1 MATPMDPRAPMPQ
14 GTDVVFTSRAL
25 NLAHTAEM
33 ADRRRTLAPPVR
45 KPPRR
50 KKERLPVAAEVDP
63 LQVRNPGESL
73 EPGRAIRGAAP
84 PEPLAPPRPSPAPVI
99 TFDGVV
105 DNRTTIPPDTAGAV
119 GIDHIFNPLNSQIQV
134 FDRSGASLLD
144 LPLDVFWQ
152 REEGPVDAFDPKAV
166 YDPSHDRFIF
176 VSMANAERPDSALLV
191 AVSETGDPTG
201 DWSSVL
207 VPIDPLGP
215 GQQGIWLDYPSLG
228 FSADK
233 VTVQVHLYTLAGN
246 DFAGSNI
253 YVWDKDQLFAD
264 PDTAAVRLFH
274 LADQGG
280 PQVPA
285 ITSDPGQRDQFL
297 VSRWSSDVDGNGFY
311 AVYRLTGS
319 VAAGNV
325 ALDREGFVQTSG
337 VTWDSF
343 SPSGDFAPQ
352 RGTPRR
358 IDTGDDRVLSAVFR
372 NGSLWFSHTVYLPA
386 GGPNRTAAQWL
397 EVDTASWQVRQLGR
411 IDDPSGRELFAF
423 PALAVNSSGHVL
435 IGMSQFAADR
445 FAGAVYALHAPGD
458 SPGQA
463 RTPHVYQAGLNRY
476 FETAGGTENRWGD
489 YSATQVD
496 PADDRQFWTI
506 QEYAAADEN
515 TWATRWALVRV

>member
-14 GTDVVFTSRAL
+14 GTEVAYTSQGLHLRRA
-25 NLAHTAEM
+25 AEM
-33 ADRRRTLAPPVR
+33 AGRRMASAAPVR
-45 KPPRR
+45 KPPRP
-50 KKERLPVAAEVDP
+50 KKERLPVATEVDP

-73 EPGRAIRGAAP
+73 GPGRATRRAAP
-84 PEPLAPPRPSPAPVI
+84 PGPAAPPRPSPAPVI

-105 DNRTTIPPDTAGAV
+105 DNRTTVPPDTAGAV
-119 GIDHIFNPLNSQIQV
+119 GIDHLFNPLNNRIQV
-134 FDRSGASLLD
+134 FDRSGASLFD
-144 LPLDVFWQ
+144 LPLDDFWQ
-152 REEGPVDAFDPKAV
+152 EAGPVDAFDPKVV
-166 YDPSHDRFIF
+166 YDRSRDRFVF
-176 VSMANAERPDSALLV
+176 VSMANAQSRSSALLV
-191 AVSETGDPTG
+191 AVSATGDPTG

-233 VTVQVHLYTLAGN
+233 VTVQVNLYTLAGN
-246 DFAGSNI
+246 RFAGSNI

-264 PDTAAVRLFH
+264 TDTAAVRLFH
-274 LADQGG
+274 LPDQGG
-280 PQVPA
+280 TQVPA
-285 ITSDPGQRDQFL
+285 MTSEPGQRDQFL
-297 VSRWSSDVDGNGFY
+297 VSRWSSNADGSGFY

-319 VAAGNV
+319 VAAGSA
-325 ALDREGFVQTSG
+325 ALNREGFIQTSG
-337 VTWDSF
+337 MTWDSF

-352 RGTPRR
+352 RGTARR
-358 IDTGDDRVLSAVFR
+358 IDTGDDRILSVVFR

-397 EVDTASWQVRQLGR
+397 EVDAGSFQIRQLER

-423 PALAVNSSGHVL
+423 PTLAVNSSGHVL

-445 FAGAVYALHAPGD
+445 FASAAYALHAPG
-458 SPGQA
+458 QTHA
-463 RTPHVYQAGLNRY
+463 PHVYQAGLNRY
-476 FETAGGTENRWGD
+476 FETSGGTDNRWGD

-496 PADDRQFWTI
+496 PTDDRQFWTI

-515 TWATRWALVRV
+515 SWATRWALVRV